1 MGNTF
6 AAAARPVSSDW
17 RLVGTSPNLWA
28 VPSDIPADTDFTP
41 AAVPGTVAAALAAAG
56 RWSLDV
62 PAALHDR
69 DWWWLTTLDED
80 GPRILRFEGL
90 ATIAEV
96 FLDGEK
102 ILRSESMFLSHEVA
116 ITARRGAALAIV
128 FRSLTTHVDGVKPK
142 RARWRSTLVP
152 EQRLRAVRTTLLGH
166 MPGWCPPVDAIGP
179 FRPITM
185 RDPRQASVADVRLS
199 ATHDGLDGHLTARI
213 RLQEGAGPVAARLV
227 CADCETSLHP
237 DADGVLVG
245 ELPLAGI
252 APWYPHTHGEPRLHE
267 VEIEIDGKRSPLGRV
282 GFRRI
287 EIDRGTDGRSFG
299 LVVNGVPVFARGTVW
314 TPPDL
319 VTLASDRRTCAA
331 ELVRMRD
338 AGLNMVRLAGI
349 TLYESAAFHDLCDEL
364 GLLVWQD
371 LMFAN
376 FDYPAADP
384 AFVESAKRETAEVMA
399 RLSASPSLAIVCGGS
414 EITQQAAML
423 GLPPAMWGNALFD
436 DVLPAVVAEARP
448 DVVWLRSTP
457 YGGAMPFFVDHGVG
471 HYFGVGAYRRP
482 LEDARRA
489 DVRFAAEC
497 LAFAHVPDD
506 MAVHRLSV
514 PPVHHPTWKARV
526 PRDNAAAWD
535 FEDTR
540 QHYEAELFR
549 IDPHALRQ
557 EDPERYLDHA
567 RATTAHVIETTIGE
581 FRRPGS
587 NCRGALVL
595 LHRDFRLGAGWGLVD
610 ADGAPKSSFHALARA
625 SRPVALLL
633 SDEGVNGLDVHLV
646 NDTAA
651 TVSGRLELVAL
662 AEGTRPVVRG
672 ARDVEVAPHGGL
684 TIAATDL
691 FGAFFDTTRAY
702 RFGPAAHDLTHARLV
717 GGDGETVAEAFH
729 FPLGRAVVRP
739 KAGLSAR
746 VSRPEPETG
755 AGWIL
760 EIEATAVATSISIV
774 DENFV
779 AEDDGF
785 HMVAGIRRLKLLRRA
800 GVPDHVVPE
809 GTVRALEPREMTRYR
824 VVTPG

>member
-1 MGNTF
+1 MGNPFVAT
-6 AAAARPVSSDW
+6 ARPVSSDW
-17 RLVGTSPNLWA
+17 RLVGSTPGFWS
-28 VPSDIPADTDFTP
+28 VPSDIPASADFVRGS
-41 AAVPGTVAAALAAAG
+41 VPGTVAAALATAG
-56 RWSLDV
+56 RWSLDA
-62 PAALHDR
+62 PSPLHDR
-69 DWWWLTTLDED
+69 DWWWLTTLDEE

-96 FLDGEK
+96 FLDDRP
-102 ILRSESMFLSHEVA
+102 ILASNSMFLTHEVA
-116 ITARRGAALAIV
+116 IEARRGATLAIV
-128 FRSLTTHVDGVKPK
+128 FRSLAAHLDGVKPK

-179 FRPITM
+179 FRPVTV
-185 RDPRQASVADVRLS
+185 RDPRETPVADVRLA
-199 ATHDGLDGHLTARI
+199 ATHDGLDGHLAARI
-213 RLQEGAGPVAARLV
+213 RLHDEAGLVDARLV
-227 CADCETSLHP
+227 CADCATSLHR
-237 DADGVLVG
+237 DADGMLVG

-252 APWYPHTHGEPRLHE
+252 APWYPHTHGEPRLHD
-267 VEIEIDGKRSPLGRV
+267 VEIEVDGTRTRIGRV
-282 GFRRI
+282 GFRRV
-287 EIDRGTDGRSFG
+287 EVDRGTDGRGFG
-299 LVVNGVPVFARGTVW
+299 LVVNGVSVFARGTVW

-319 VTLASDRRTCAA
+319 VTLASDRRTCAV

-349 TLYESAAFHDLCDEL
+349 TLYEATAFHDLCDEL
-364 GLLVWQD
+364 GLMVWQD

-384 AFVESAKRETAEVMA
+384 GFVESAKRETVELMT

-436 DVLPAVVAEARP
+436 EVLPTVVSEVRP

-457 YGGAMPFFVDHGVG
+457 DGGAMPFCVDHGVG

-506 MAVHRLSV
+506 AAVHHLSV
-514 PPVHHPTWKARV
+514 PPVHHPLWKERV

-540 QHYEAELFR
+540 QHYEAEIFG
-549 IDPHALRQ
+549 IDPHGLRQ

-567 RATTAHVIETTIGE
+567 RATTAHVIETTVGE
-581 FRRPGS
+581 FRRPAS

-610 ADGAPKSSFHALARA
+610 AEGAPKSSFHALARA
-625 SRPVALLL
+625 SRPVALIL

-646 NDTAA
+646 NDTVAPI
-651 TVSGRLELVAL
+651 SGRLEVVAI
-662 AEGTRPVVRG
+662 ADGARPVVRG
-672 ARDVEVAPHGGL
+672 TRDVEVAPHGSL
-684 TIAATDL
+684 SIAATDL

-702 RFGPAAHDLTHARLV
+702 RFGPAAHDLTYARFT
-717 GGDGETVAEAFH
+717 GADGETLAEAFH

-739 KAGLSAR
+739 KVGLTAR
-746 VSRPEPETG
+746 LLGSGPETDG
-755 AGWIL
+755 SWIL
-760 EIEATAVATSISIV
+760 EIETTGVATSIVVS
-774 DENFV
+774 DDNFF

-785 HMVAGIRRLKLLRRA
+785 HMVAGIRRLKLFRRTA
-800 GVPDHVVPE
+800 RPDDAVPE
-809 GTVRALEPREMTRYR
+809 GTVRALEPRETARYR
-824 VVTPG
+824 IVVPG